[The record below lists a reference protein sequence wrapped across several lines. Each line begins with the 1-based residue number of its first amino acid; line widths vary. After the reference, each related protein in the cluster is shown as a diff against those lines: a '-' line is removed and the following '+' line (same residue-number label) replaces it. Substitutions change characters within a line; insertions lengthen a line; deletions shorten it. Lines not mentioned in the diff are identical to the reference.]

1 MKSSVV
7 LKSYPEGI
15 SVILDE
21 SVTYEDILKDVALKF
36 SEAKAFLKDASLV
49 VSLEGRRLTSCQEK
63 EILNVI
69 TENSQLN
76 VLCLIGNDDENK
88 AMFSKVRKEIE
99 YRENENC
106 GQFYKGS
113 LKNGQ
118 SIETEHSII
127 VLGDVCEN
135 ASVYSNKDIVV
146 LGKLLGKAYAGAGGD
161 DSHFIMAL
169 GMMPELLQIGDM
181 TYGFSN
187 HFDWRHRKRSQVN
200 EPVIAYT
207 YNGKIQ
213 LRTVTK
219 ELLDN

>member
-1 MKSSVV
+1 VKSSVV

-118 SIETEHSII
+118 SIETE
-127 VLGDVCEN
+127 
-135 ASVYSNKDIVV
+135 
-146 LGKLLGKAYAGAGGD
+146 
-161 DSHFIMAL
+161 
-169 GMMPELLQIGDM
+169 
-181 TYGFSN
+181 
-187 HFDWRHRKRSQVN
+187 R
-200 EPVIAYT
+200 
-207 YNGKIQ
+207 
-213 LRTVTK
+213 
-219 ELLDN
+219 